1 MSVSS
6 LFSSA
11 ANSTDPLSA
20 LYAPSTTTAS
30 AAVSPGTAG
39 TAQATGAASSTSIS
53 GGASLLAQLQQLSL
67 SNPAAFKKATADI
80 AAQLQADATQ
90 AGGSQGQALTSLAT
104 KFQQASQTGDLSSL
118 KPAHSHHGGHH
129 HGGGSA
135 ASAAAAYQA
144 TTDSTTAG
152 ATTSLQSQI
161 STALSQALTQD
172 AGTQRALTAQSD
184 LARPVTSLAT

>member
-6 LFSSA
+6 IFSPA

-30 AAVSPGTAG
+30 AAVSSSTTGTTLA
-39 TAQATGAASSTSIS
+39 AGAASSTSIS
-53 GGASLLAQLQQLSL
+53 SGASLLAQLQQLSL

-80 AAQLQADATQ
+80 AARLRTDAQ
-90 AGGSQGQALTSLAT
+90 QDGDSQGQALTSLAA

-118 KPAHSHHGGHH
+118 KPAHAHHGGHH

-135 ASAAAAYQA
+135 ASAAAAYAQNS
-144 TTDSTTAG
+144 TSGTTTA
-152 ATTSLQSQI
+152 TSLQSQI
-161 STALSQALTQD
+161 TDAISAALTQD
-172 AGTQRALTAQSD
+172 AGTTA
-184 LARPVTSLAT
+184 AAAG

>member
-6 LFSSA
+6 IFSNAVS
-11 ANSTDPLSA
+11 STDPLSA

-30 AAVSPGTAG
+30 AAVSSSAAG
-39 TAQATGAASSTSIS
+39 ASQTIGAASSTSIS

-67 SNPAAFKKATADI
+67 SDPAAFKKATADI
-80 AAQLQADATQ
+80 ATQLQTDAQQT
-90 AGGSQGQALTSLAT
+90 GGSQGQALTSLAA

-118 KPAHSHHGGHH
+118 KPAHAHHGGHH
-129 HGGGSA
+129 HSGSA

-144 TTDSTTAG
+144 TTDSTTAT
-152 ATTSLQSQI
+152 ATTSLPAQL
-161 STALSQALTQD
+161 STALSQALTQN
-172 AGTQRALTAQSD
+172 AGTTGTVTAQND